1 MKYQRE
7 NQMVLYVSSKLTIKV
22 AKCHFEQQNKDKSF
36 FQSNLDTRNREP
48 SLIKKRQS
56 WRQISINTSSRL
68 IVRHG

>member
-22 AKCHFEQQNKDKSF
+22 AKSHFEQQNKDKSF

-48 SLIKKRQS
+48 SLIKKRPS